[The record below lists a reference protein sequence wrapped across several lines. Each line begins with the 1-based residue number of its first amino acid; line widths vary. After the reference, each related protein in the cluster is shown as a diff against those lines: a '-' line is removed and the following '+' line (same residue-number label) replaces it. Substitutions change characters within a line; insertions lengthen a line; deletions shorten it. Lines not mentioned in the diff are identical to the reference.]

1 MEAFAG
7 QNHPTAITAVRVL
20 RRGWWIIVLTTV
32 VVAGVAYYQASRQ
45 TAEYSASS
53 AVLLKYQNLASGLT
67 GIQDLSTVYQDPQ
80 RVADTQTQIA
90 MSPAV
95 AQRVVNTA
103 HVAGLTA
110 GGFLGSAN
118 VTADTT
124 ADILDFNVTYGD
136 PKTATELSTLHAKE
150 YIAYRRE
157 IDNQALVAARTE
169 LRGRIA
175 ELEHSGF
182 KDTPL
187 LAQLIQTEQQLRTME
202 ALQTANASLLRPAS
216 GAAQVAPQTR
226 RATVLGVMLGLILG
240 IGLAFVRDA
249 FDTRVRSS
257 NEIGERL
264 GTTLLARV
272 PAPPRK
278 LSKTD
283 RLVMIADS
291 HGQHAESF
299 RMLRAN
305 LEFVNLDR
313 GARSIIVT
321 SALEKEG
328 KSTTAANLAVA
339 LARAGQEVALVD
351 LDLRRPGIAKFFGI
365 PDSQPGVTNVVI
377 GSLPLETA
385 LVEVA
390 RMPGGRDVGHV
401 EGNGAGSMTSGG
413 LLKVLTSGPVPRDPG
428 ELVNAPRL
436 SAALGQ
442 LAQTYDYVLIDTP
455 PLLSVGDAMAL
466 SPHVDGMVVVTRL
479 NLLRKGHLAELA
491 RALETCPTIKLG
503 YVVTGAEG
511 EAGYG
516 YAYGGGYE
524 HRRGSDD
531 EFWVDLPPSRTT
543 AYAVPTDGAAGASR
557 LSRAK
562 SEEEEQVR

>member
-7 QNHPTAITAVRVL
+7 QNHPTAINAVRVL
-20 RRGWWIIVLTTV
+20 RRGWWIILLTTV
-32 VVAGVAYYQASRQ
+32 LVAGAAYYQASRQ
-45 TAEYSASS
+45 AAEYTASS

-103 HVAGLTA
+103 HIPGLTP

-136 PKTATELSTLHAKE
+136 PDTATKLSALHAKE

-157 IDNQALVAARTE
+157 IDNQALVAARNE
-169 LRGRIA
+169 LRGRID
-175 ELEHSGF
+175 ELQNSQF

-202 ALQTANASLLRPAS
+202 ALQTANASLLRPAT
-216 GAAQVAPQTR
+216 GAGQVAPRTH

-249 FDTRVRSS
+249 FDTRVRSA

-272 PAPPRK
+272 PAPPKK
-278 LSKTD
+278 LRDHD
-283 RLVMIADS
+283 RLVMIANP
-291 HGQHAESF
+291 HGQHAEAF

-339 LARAGQEVALVD
+339 LARAGAKIALVD
-351 LDLRRPGIAKFFGI
+351 LDLRRPGLAKFFGI

-377 GSLPLETA
+377 GSVPLERA

-390 RMPGGRDVGHV
+390 RMPGGREMADVD
-401 EGNGAGSMTSGG
+401 GNGVGSTTSGG

-436 SAALGQ
+436 WATIEQ
-442 LAQTYDYVLIDTP
+442 LARAYDYVLLDTP

-466 SPHVDGMVVVTRL
+466 SPHADGMVVVTRL
-479 NLLRKGHLAELA
+479 NMLRRGNLTELA
-491 RALETCPTIKLG
+491 RALETFPTIKLG
-503 YVVTGAEG
+503 YVVTGAEV
-511 EAGYG
+511 EPGYG
-516 YAYGGGYE
+516 YAYGGGHEY
-524 HRRGSDD
+524 HRAAED
-531 EFWVDLPPSRTT
+531 EFWVNLPPRTS
-543 AYAVPTDGAAGASR
+543 AYSAPAEDAARVSG
-557 LSRAK
+557 LPAK